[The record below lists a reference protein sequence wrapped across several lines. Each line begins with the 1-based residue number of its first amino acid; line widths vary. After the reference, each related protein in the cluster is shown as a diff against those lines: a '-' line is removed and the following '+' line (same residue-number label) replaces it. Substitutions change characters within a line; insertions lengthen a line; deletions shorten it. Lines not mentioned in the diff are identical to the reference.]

1 MQRWGIYLLEE
12 HENLASV
19 DVQALTS
26 NKISSRHNKRCPYP
40 QPIISIHGWIFY
52 FLDLP
57 YGVKDVFV
65 VGRAVAPVMHYV
77 LERHASAHEE
87 LVLPP
92 GGWKQCELY
101 KNCCSK

>member
-1 MQRWGIYLLEE
+1 MTSPCLVLERV
-12 HENLASV
+12 H
-19 DVQALTS
+19 
-26 NKISSRHNKRCPYP
+26 C
-40 QPIISIHGWIFY
+40 FM
-52 FLDLP
+52 
-57 YGVKDVFV
+57 KDVFV

-92 GGWKQCELY
+92 GGYKQCELY